1 MMLAHRNRLE
11 LLARLGYAA
20 RGLVSLLI
28 GLLALLAAIGHGG
41 EVTGSKGALQTLF
54 SQPWGTALLA
64 VVALGL
70 FGFALWRALQ
80 AILDAD
86 GLGGSWRAFAT
97 RAGQLVSAAVHV
109 GLGIFAVSLLM
120 GTSSGGD
127 EEQVTR
133 DWTRWILSQP
143 FGRWLVGAAGLAV
156 LGAALGM
163 AGKAWTASFREH
175 LSCGRDTASWVIPLG
190 RAGYAARAVVFLI
203 IGGFLLVAA
212 WQSDP
217 GEARG
222 LGGALLAVQE
232 QPFGRALFGLAAL
245 GLAAFGA
252 FGFAEAAYRRIAAPS
267 EAELV
272 KAAVPGQ
279 GRP

>member
-1 MMLAHRNRLE
+1 MVANRNRLE

-20 RGLVSLLI
+20 RGVVSLLI
-28 GLLALLAAIGHGG
+28 GLLSLLVALGRGG
-41 EVTGSKGALQTLF
+41 EVTGSKGALQALF
-54 SQPWGTALLA
+54 SQSWGSILLG

-80 AILDAD
+80 SILDAD
-86 GLGGSWRAFAT
+86 GLGNTWGALAK
-97 RAGQLVSAAVHV
+97 RAGQLISAGVYL

-120 GTSSGGD
+120 GSASGGE
-127 EEQVTR
+127 EEQAAR
-133 DWTRWILSQP
+133 DWTRWLLSQP
-143 FGRWLVGAAGLAV
+143 FGRWLVGAVGLGV
-156 LGAALGM
+156 LAAALGM
-163 AGKAWTASFREH
+163 ARKAWSASFRKH
-175 LSCGRDTASWVIPLG
+175 LSCGQAQASWVVPLG

-222 LGGALLAVQE
+222 LGGALLALQE
-232 QPFGRALFGLAAL
+232 QPFGRILFGLVAL

-252 FGFAEAAYRRIAAPS
+252 FEFAEARYRRIAAPS
-267 EAELV
+267 EAEV
-272 KAAVPGQ
+272 VRAATP
-279 GRP
+279 RI